1 MIGGTEVGLALFDM
15 DLEIATTASGS
26 ELAGYLAVEI
36 SQLSV
41 AIATALLA
49 IWLVNRGALPLSSGA
64 KAAYSA
70 DSG

>member
-1 MIGGTEVGLALFDM
+1 MVLEV
-15 DLEIATTASGS
+15 ATTASGS
-26 ELAGYLAVEI
+26 ELTGYLAVEI

-49 IWLVNRGALPLSSGA
+49 IWLVNRGALPLSSDA